1 VVSYSPS
8 FDEFSTTTSPNLCS
22 HVLAA
27 VFAAQ
32 LKRENYSDFPAG
44 FRNPNKRREQLE
56 KSTTPRYPRFSGVS
70 LLAKFQP
77 VYTWAD
83 VLQCMSTSPKDFMP
97 AGIGEKKPKDIKVFD
112 IGDQGQ
118 KKKKH
123 KKADAAPVA
132 AAGGRKRAAFAAP
145 VMAAVPAG
153 GADAAGAVAQQP
165 PAKRR
170 KKITRS
176 ARAAVAVPAD
186 NDNDDDPA
194 PPPPPIVAPARSLSV
209 RAKDFDSIAQSAAAN
224 PAAGRTPRDRR
235 KRTLLDL

>member
-1 VVSYSPS
+1 M
-8 FDEFSTTTSPNLCS
+8 
-22 HVLAA
+22 LAA

-44 FRNPNKRREQLE
+44 FRNPNRRREQLE
-56 KSTTPRYPRFSGVS
+56 KSTTPRHPRFSGVS

-97 AGIGEKKPKDIKVFD
+97 AGIGEKKSKDIKVFD
-112 IGDQGQ
+112 VGDQG
-118 KKKKH
+118 KKKKR
-123 KKADAAPVA
+123 KKKVDAVPAA

-145 VMAAVPAG
+145 VVPAVPAG
-153 GADAAGAVAQQP
+153 DADAAGAVAQQP

-170 KKITRS
+170 KKTTRS

-186 NDNDDDPA
+186 NDNDDDPP
-194 PPPPPIVAPARSLSV
+194 PPPPPIVASARPPTV

-224 PAAGRTPRDRR
+224 PAVGRAPRDRR